1 MAYVKTFQI
10 KIGEKVE
17 VKRVSRATGNIT
29 YAVKVV
35 AGFINS
41 GTSVTVKVNLSHPDG
56 PRLVDIVE
64 QWLQELSK
72 DPASVNVI
80 EVLNSLVQEL
90 AAHVAY
96 VQVQCHYQYGSRY
109 IGLQNG
115 QDQWEDYLSFKAVI
129 Y

>member
-1 MAYVKTFQI
+1 MTYVKTFQI

-17 VKRVSRATGNIT
+17 VKRVSRATGNTT

-64 QWLQELSK
+64 QWLQGLE
-72 DPASVNVI
+72 DPATINIVDA
-80 EVLNSLVQEL
+80 LNNLVQEL

-96 VQVQCHYQYGSRY
+96 VQVNCQYQYGSRY
-109 IGLQNG
+109 IGMQNG
-115 QDQWEDYLSFKAVI
+115 MDRWEDYLDFKAVI